1 MGDENPYQVTAE
13 ITRPEKASS
22 ITFLPENRRVELD
35 PRALPYTWDRQLGS
49 ILEIPGW
56 GRNLVQEAPL

>member
-35 PRALPYTWDRQLGS
+35 PRA
-49 ILEIPGW
+49 
-56 GRNLVQEAPL
+56 